1 MEEKSFFF
9 KLSCVVY
16 WGNKHINIIKTNNL
30 YFHCFLVSFNEHTK
44 DRDWFECLITIQN
57 DI

>member
-1 MEEKSFFF
+1 MEEKIFL
-9 KLSCVVY
+9 LSCVVN
-16 WGNKHINIIKTNNL
+16 WSNKNINIIKTNNL

>member
-1 MEEKSFFF
+1 MIKFLKEEKCFFF

-16 WGNKHINIIKTNNL
+16 CGNKNINIIKTNNL

-44 DRDWFECLITIQN
+44 DRVFV
-57 DI
+57 